1 MHNLMED
8 LYIICEA
15 AGNKLGYY
23 AEKIEK
29 QGGGK
34 EFPMGDLEPMDKLA
48 HLMKSIKGVVKA
60 IEEEEMM
67 NEEWGMSE
75 RSYRGGSYA
84 GGGQGGGGGSRGYGG
99 GSYRGG
105 SYAGGGQGGGSSRG
119 MYGESYRG
127 GGGGG
132 SYRSSRNWPRMGGI
146 TRAEEIDGLL
156 DEMRGMMASLPENKR
171 QIAERFIEDMDRM

>member
-8 LYIICEA
+8 LYMLCEVT
-15 AGNKLGYY
+15 GNKIHQYI
-23 AEKIEK
+23 EKIDK

-34 EFPMGDLEPMDKLA
+34 EFPMGDLDAIDKLT
-48 HLMKSIKGVVKA
+48 HIMKSIKGVMKM
-60 IEEEEMM
+60 IEEDEMM
-67 NEEWGMSE
+67 MDDWGMSE

-127 GGGGG
+127 GGNSGAYA
-132 SYRSSRNWPRMGGI
+132 YRNRNRMGQF